1 MEDIKASI
9 IIPVYNVEPLLRR
22 CLDSVLSQNY
32 KNIEVIIVNDGSTDN
47 SLTICNEYKA
57 KDSRIILINK
67 ENGGLSSARNAG
79 IEKASGDILLFVDS
93 DDWINSNLCSSIVPI
108 FNHKE
113 IDIVIFG
120 FTIIQGKRIKSIN
133 NPQSK
138 YISKEEAMEGLL
150 IDKSIRNYAWNK
162 AYKTELFKNVRYPE
176 GKTFEDVATT
186 FKLFDNASSFYT
198 IDKCLYNYEIRSNS
212 ISTKWWKSE
221 KKVSDYFYVKQMQ
234 YFYIKNNYP
243 ALIQKA
249 STSVGFAALMGVSYL
264 INQNNTEIIDFLQN
278 EKDHLLHSS
287 FPFSIIISLY
297 YKNQRLVVKL
307 MRQFF
312 R

>member
-1 MEDIKASI
+1 MKDIKASI

-22 CLDSVLSQNY
+22 CLDSVLSQDY
-32 KNIEVIIVNDGSTDN
+32 KNIEIIIVNDGSTDN
-47 SLTICNEYKA
+47 SLAICNEYKA

-120 FTIIQGKRIKSIN
+120 FTIIQGNRIKRIS
-133 NPQSK
+133 NPHSK
-138 YISKEEAMEGLL
+138 HISKEEAMEGLL

-198 IDKCLYNYEIRSNS
+198 LDKCLYNYEIRLNS

-249 STSVGFAALMGVSYL
+249 STSVGFAALMGISYL
-264 INQNNTEIIDFLQN
+264 INQDNTEIIDFLQK
-278 EKDHLLHSS
+278 EKDYLLHSS
-287 FPFSIIISLY
+287 FPFSILISLY